1 LGLKGG
7 FSGER
12 VDFPARINELI
23 GRRGVGLAGGHDMFR
38 RIRLGGSVFLL
49 TFGLQLAELAEG
61 FFLSAIEALFV
72 EAQVDEGF

>member
-1 LGLKGG
+1 
-7 FSGER
+7 
-12 VDFPARINELI
+12 
-23 GRRGVGLAGGHDMFR
+23 MFR